1 MNQRIL
7 IGACAVVMLAGLS
20 GADARPPL
28 PYGPDTCISGFVWRE
43 AIPVDHV
50 CVTPGSRALVAEENA
65 TALTRRAQAG
75 GPYGPNTCREGFV
88 WREAFSGDIVCVTPE
103 RRAAVAEE
111 NRLGPSRRVLH

>member
-1 MNQRIL
+1 
-7 IGACAVVMLAGLS
+7 MLAGLS

-28 PYGPDTCISGFVWRE
+28 PYGPETCLEGFVWRE
-43 AIPVDHV
+43 AVPVDHV
-50 CVTPGSRALVAEENA
+50 CVTSESRALVAQENA

-88 WREAFSGDIVCVTPE
+88 WREAINGDVVCVTPE

-111 NRLGPSRRVLH
+111 NRLGRGRRAMH